1 MRCIIGT
8 HVSHLHIRIV
18 FGSLYQI
25 GFHFKALARR
35 RKTIAQITS
44 AIIINFLH
52 GTLHLGS
59 HHLHKRIGLCLTM
72 AGSKLKSN
80 SLILAKL
87 PNRRFLTHY

>member
-52 GTLHLGS
+52 GTLHPAVIIS
-59 HHLHKRIGLCLTM
+59 IKGLVFAFTT
-72 AGSKLKSN
+72 GQV
-80 SLILAKL
+80 
-87 PNRRFLTHY
+87 PN

>member
-18 FGSLYQI
+18 FGRLYQI

-59 HHLHKRIGLCLTM
+59 HHLHKRIGLCLTI
-72 AGSKLKSN
+72 G
-80 SLILAKL
+80 
-87 PNRRFLTHY
+87 RFQTEKQLFGTCQIAQQTFF

>member
-1 MRCIIGT
+1 MSCIIGT
-8 HVSHLHIRIV
+8 HVSHLHIRII

-52 GTLHLGS
+52 GTLHLAVIIS
-59 HHLHKRIGLCLTM
+59 IKGLVFASPL

-80 SLILAKL
+80 SLVLAKL
-87 PNRRFLTHY
+87 PNRRFF